1 MNILAVFFHFPPISG
16 GGSVLSYEIVN
27 SFLNQG
33 HQIFVIVPDV
43 EWYGKKFEP
52 QIKSKIKLIR
62 VKIPLRNNIKI
73 AARLCRRNLE
83 IEIIKLSKK
92 EKFDFIFTIFH
103 PFHMV
108 SHAAISAGNKLNIP
122 VIVKI
127 DDAIFTKSK
136 GLKHLQRIIEKK
148 WNGNALQN
156 ANKIL
161 VANEGIKKI
170 ILKEYNINEEKII
183 IIPNGIDVE
192 FFKNIKKQKKPTLV
206 FSGMMY
212 DHRGIDILLNS
223 LPIVITKFP
232 DIRVILLG
240 EGPEIE
246 KLKKITT
253 ELNLIH
259 NVEFKGWV
267 DRKEIPNF
275 LSESYI
281 GIGPLKLT
289 DVTTNALPIK
299 VLEYMASSLPIL
311 SKKGTLSKEVLE
323 DNKNGFLVE
332 DSKELANKI
341 IKLLSDEELREKM
354 GENSFRMV
362 QSFDWSN
369 ITTKILQLYNDIKK

>member
-1 MNILAVFFHFPPISG
+1 
-16 GGSVLSYEIVN
+16 
-27 SFLNQG
+27 LNQG